1 MAHVTPSR
9 VQAIELHRLEVPLV
23 RPFETSFGR
32 ETAREV
38 LLVRVRT
45 DRGDGWGE
53 CVAGRDPFYS
63 SEYVGGAASVIEH
76 YLAPALLGQPAHR
89 AVDDGHVSGVLIE
102 DPAHSAGIWVDD
114 REQHVEGAPGAAPAG
129 GATASIASVPLAA
142 SVAPALSFVAGHR
155 MAKGALEAAV
165 LDAELRA
172 QGRSMGECFGAVRE
186 WVDCGVSVG
195 IAPTLEE
202 LLDEVTGYLE
212 QGYRR
217 IKLKIKPGWDLVP
230 VAAVREL
237 IGRDALLQVDAN
249 TAYTADDIP
258 LLAGLDPFELL
269 LIEQPFAEEDLATHV
284 RLAEAATTPVCL
296 DESILDVTTAI
307 DAIERRATAIVN
319 IKPGRMGGYLEALRV
334 HDACRAR
341 DVPVWCG
348 GMLETGVGRAA
359 NVALAALPG
368 FVFPGDT
375 SASARYFAEDLTE
388 PFVLGEG
395 EHRGQLRVPDAA
407 GTGVDV
413 RQDLVREW
421 ATQPPVTITS
431 RSR

>member
-1 MAHVTPSR
+1 MNESAPTIE
-9 VQAIELHRLEVPLV
+9 AIELHRLEVPLV

-63 SEYVGGAASVIEH
+63 GEYVDGAASVIER
-76 YLAPALLGQPAHR
+76 YLAPALLR
-89 AVDDGHVSGVLIE
+89 APRPRVVDDGRVSGVLIE

-114 REQHVEGAPGAAPAG
+114 REQHVDDPAADATAG
-129 GATASIASVPLAA
+129 RAAASIASVPLAA
-142 SVAPALSFVAGHR
+142 SVAPALAFVAGHR

-172 QGRSMGECFGAVRE
+172 QGRSMGECFGAARE
-186 WVDCGVSVG
+186 WVECGVSVG
-195 IAPTLEE
+195 IAPTIEE

-212 QGYRR
+212 EGYRR

-237 IGRDALLQVDAN
+237 IGRDAMLQVDAN

-258 LLAGLDPFELL
+258 LLASLDPFDLL

-284 RLAEAATTPVCL
+284 RLAEASETPVCL
-296 DESILDVTTAI
+296 DESVLDVTTAV
-307 DAIERRATAIVN
+307 DAIERGATQIVN

-334 HDACRAR
+334 HEACRAR
-341 DVPVWCG
+341 EVPVWCG

-368 FVFPGDT
+368 FTLPGDT
-375 SASARYFAEDLTE
+375 SASGRYFAEDLTE
-388 PFVLGEG
+388 PFVLGDG

-407 GTGVDV
+407 GTGVTV
-413 RQDLVREW
+413 REELVRDW
-421 ATQPPVTITS
+421 AARPPVTVS
-431 RSR
+431 RD